1 MDNKRLL
8 IVASDS
14 IPGGATKSLIN
25 LIDGLR
31 TLGWEI
37 MLTTPR
43 NGYLCDELSK
53 RNIKYR
59 IFPYYFA
66 TLYPITS
73 FKDIIKR
80 PLSILRMLFFNSRA
94 KRSLR
99 ALCEEFKPNIIHT
112 NVSVVDIGFKVAQS
126 LNNPHVWH
134 IREYGDR
141 DFGLTRLPSQSVFVD
156 NISNQSYSIAITK
169 DLYDYF
175 NLNKNRAS
183 VIYNGIFSRTFS
195 IPKFEKERFLLY
207 VGRVEK
213 GKGAEDLINSYLKYR
228 SQGGKLPL
236 KIAGSYQLTYF
247 NKILALIENSI
258 YKKDIE
264 FLGQCNDIIPL
275 MVKCLALIVPSFYE
289 GFGRITAEAMF
300 CKALVVGRNTGGTKE
315 QFDNGL
321 LYAGKEIGLRFKN
334 DNELVKC
341 LNKVEN
347 LSTEEIE
354 VICQRG
360 FETVCEFYSIEK
372 NVEETNK
379 FFMSVLESSKLK

>member
-1 MDNKRLL
+1 
-8 IVASDS
+8 
-14 IPGGATKSLIN
+14 
-25 LIDGLR
+25 
-31 TLGWEI
+31 
-37 MLTTPR
+37 
-43 NGYLCDELSK
+43 
-53 RNIKYR
+53 
-59 IFPYYFA
+59 
-66 TLYPITS
+66 
-73 FKDIIKR
+73 
-80 PLSILRMLFFNSRA
+80 MLFFNSRA

-126 LNNPHVWH
+126 LNIPHVWH